1 MGIWHLVTILQIY
14 FDNVYICS
22 YFDNRSKENP
32 DKHPKQ
38 SQIALVLPKMSKG
51 DLESICY
58 GKSIDI
64 SFEIKIRYCYQ
75 AAKGIA
81 PEAFCEMYSWN
92 ISLNLVLNRVD
103 ASTSEEHS
111 SS

>member
-14 FDNVYICS
+14 FDYVYIFPS
-22 YFDNRSKENP
+22 LIIGVIENP

-64 SFEIKIRYCYQ
+64 SFEMKIRYCYQ

-81 PEAFCEMYSWN
+81 CEAFCEMHKWN
-92 ISLNLVLNRVD
+92 F
-103 ASTSEEHS
+103 
-111 SS
+111 